1 MIICAY
7 YGRIIMIMIGCECFS
22 DICLEYSGPGNR
34 ISGPEVRKPVLKCE
48 SISTALSISGHTPPY
63 PRTHIFLS
71 RDPSLYLRT
80 HPCMSGPV
88 PKVLE
93 LGAYLKTLIRDG
105 SVYRAVLAYLRG
117 VVQKIT
123 YLYCK
128 LILVLIS
135 VQITSKGNHMSIV
148 VVLHI
153 CN

>member
-80 HPCMSGPV
+80 HPCMPGPV

-93 LGAYLKTLIRDG
+93 LGAYLKRPMGNKNGKFKGEGHTLGTGTSSGD
-105 SVYRAVLAYLRG
+105 SRARNRAAEAGR
-117 VVQKIT
+117 
-123 YLYCK
+123 C
-128 LILVLIS
+128 S
-135 VQITSKGNHMSIV
+135 FPN
-148 VVLHI
+148 
-153 CN
+153 NE